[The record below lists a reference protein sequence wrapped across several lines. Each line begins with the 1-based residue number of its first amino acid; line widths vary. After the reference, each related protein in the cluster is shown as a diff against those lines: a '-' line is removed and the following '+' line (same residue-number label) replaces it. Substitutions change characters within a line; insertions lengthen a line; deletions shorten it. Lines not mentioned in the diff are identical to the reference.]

1 MQPVREWLGSLGL
14 SEYADS
20 FDQNRID
27 LSVLPDL
34 TDQDLKEL
42 GLVLGDRRRVL
53 RAIAELF
60 GTASTAPC
68 PAATPELKLRNEAE
82 RRQVTVMFVDFL
94 RGPLPQSLGYCWYA
108 GGYPAGLLSFWLIS
122 KGAERRGWDSNPRYG
137 YPYNSRAA
145 SSTPVQSGKRCPL
158 RAQFPT

>member
-20 FDQNRID
+20 FDRNRID

-34 TDQDLKEL
+34 TDEDLKEL
-42 GLVLGDRRRVL
+42 GLVLGDHRRVL

-68 PAATPELKLRNEAE
+68 LRRRRSSTWDQAE

-94 RGPLPQSLGYCWYA
+94 RVHYHKA
-108 GGYPAGLLSFWLIS
+108 
-122 KGAERRGWDSNPRYG
+122 
-137 YPYNSRAA
+137 
-145 SSTPVQSGKRCPL
+145 
-158 RAQFPT
+158 